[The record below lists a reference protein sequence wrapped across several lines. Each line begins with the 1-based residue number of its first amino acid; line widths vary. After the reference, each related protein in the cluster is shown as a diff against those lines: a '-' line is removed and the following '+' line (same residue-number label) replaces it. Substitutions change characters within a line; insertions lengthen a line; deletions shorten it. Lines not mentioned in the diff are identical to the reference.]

1 VLPGRARLNAALFYV
16 VTENEIV
23 VDQNSGGRATF
34 KNVGHTDR
42 RGLELGA
49 ETLLGGRFEA
59 RAAYTY
65 LRAVFREGFDTVL
78 GTTSVVVPSGAQ
90 LPGTSRH
97 QLFGE
102 LRYKQAPLFAALEA
116 LCRSRVAVNDP
127 NSEYADAFTVFNAVA
142 GLTQQASGWRLT
154 EYVRV
159 DNIADRTYAGS
170 VIVNETNARYYEP
183 APRRSMSVGVQ
194 AALTF

>member
-1 VLPGRARLNAALFYV
+1 
-16 VTENEIV
+16 V
-23 VDQNSGGRATF
+23 VDQNTGGRATF

-59 RAAYTY
+59 RLAYTY
-65 LRAVFREGFDTVL
+65 LRAVFREGFDTVI
-78 GTTSVVVPSGAQ
+78 TTTNAVVSVPSGAS
-90 LPGTSRH
+90 LPGTSRN

-102 LRYKQAPLFAALEA
+102 LRYRQAPFFATLEA
-116 LCRSRVAVNDP
+116 LYRSRVAVNDP
-127 NSEYADAFTVFNAVA
+127 NTEYADAFTVFNVAA
-142 GLTQQASGWRLT
+142 GLAQQASGWRLT
-154 EYVRV
+154 EYLRV

-183 APRRSMSVGVQ
+183 ASRRSISVGIQ